1 MHLPSSSIITVSISP
16 AQNEYAVLTKTVL
29 PSRLK
34 QELSDLADAIIAGKD
49 IAADAV
55 LGKHADWIQEIRT
68 RETFTPENT
77 MDILLQE
84 TGRVFS
90 EVLEDAGVYKC
101 TPEGRA
107 AFLRFTDSVFA

>member
-1 MHLPSSSIITVSISP
+1 M
-16 AQNEYAVLTKTVL
+16 
-29 PSRLK
+29 
-34 QELSDLADAIIAGKD
+34 ADAILAGSD
-49 IAADAV
+49 IAADEV
-55 LGKHADWIQEIRT
+55 LGKHADWVREIQT

-90 EVLEDAGVYKC
+90 QVLEDAGVYKC

-107 AFLRFTDSVFA
+107 AVLRFIESV